1 MLRHAEPAQAN
12 LWVLRSPLHH
22 MQLLPTTAVT
32 RYQACTRRVSP
43 HLRPSPAQIQVRSS
57 GLRGHAGTLSYP
69 DRRTRKGKPIYRPP
83 NSQADRRPTSTQNR
97 PEGDEAINPCCGR
110 KVLPF
115 RTVISASALLR
126 FQCLFEREALRE
138 AALHAPKPGKA
149 RPGVITRT
157 MALEQLPR
165 LHVRRAEYREDR

>member
-69 DRRTRKGKPIYRPP
+69 DRRTRKGKPIR
-83 NSQADRRPTSTQNR
+83 SEEHTSELQSR
-97 PEGDEAINPCCGR
+97 FDLVCR
-110 KVLPF
+110 
-115 RTVISASALLR
+115 LL
-126 FQCLFEREALRE
+126 
-138 AALHAPKPGKA
+138 
-149 RPGVITRT
+149 
-157 MALEQLPR
+157 
-165 LHVRRAEYREDR
+165 